1 MQTTEQDKEEPPR
14 DSRWLLGVGRS
25 LELLLIGF
33 AIILKIEEQLQCPSG
48 RNVEA
53 CLDTSK
59 DTCQVGT
66 LWASIYGSAFQYLS
80 SEIIKY
86 LQRG

>member
-14 DSRWLLGVGRS
+14 ESRWLLGVGMS

-66 LWASIYGSAFQYLS
+66 LWASIHLWVCISVS
-80 SEIIKY
+80 
-86 LQRG
+86 